1 MDILKLIWP
10 ALPEIEGIE
19 TDLARMEDA
28 GSTDIISIFSQVFD
42 LL

>member
-1 MDILKLIWP
+1 MVTKS
-10 ALPEIEGIE
+10 PEHVLNVTGIR

-28 GSTDIISIFSQVFD
+28 GSTGIISIFSQVFD